1 VQSVGIVVL
10 AAGGSRRFGQPKQL
24 FGWNGEP
31 LLRSVVRSALSANA
45 DRVVVVLGAHASEC
59 AATLKDLAAAVG
71 IQRIEIVTNESW
83 ESGMASSIR
92 AGVENAEKAGAEAIV
107 LLLAD
112 QPYLTTE
119 VINRLLAEGS
129 ASSIVA
135 ARYNEVVGP
144 PILFG
149 SSWFEQLKNLK
160 GDEGARQLI
169 RGRTDSIRLID
180 WSEGAIDLDTEE
192 DVEQAIAGR
201 ERLKSILRDKSS
213 AKLIAGRAEL

>member
-1 VQSVGIVVL
+1 VQSVAIIVL

-24 FGWNGEP
+24 VDWNGEP
-31 LLRSVVRSALSANA
+31 LLRSVVRSGLSANA

-59 AATLKDLAAAVG
+59 AATLKDLAAVG
-71 IQRIEIVTNESW
+71 LQRIEIVTNESW

-92 AGVENAEKAGAEAIV
+92 AGVESAERAGAEAVV

-119 VINRLLAEGS
+119 VINRLLAERC

-160 GDEGARQLI
+160 GDEGARQLV
-169 RGRTDSIRLID
+169 RDRTDSIRLID
-180 WSEGAIDLDTEE
+180 WPAGAIDLDTEE
-192 DVEQAIAGR
+192 DRIAALSA
-201 ERLKSILRDKSS
+201 RLR
-213 AKLIAGRAEL
+213 

>member
-1 VQSVGIVVL
+1 VQSVALVVL
-10 AAGGSRRFGQPKQL
+10 GAGGSRRFGQPKQL
-24 FGWNGEP
+24 VDWNGEP

-45 DRVVVVLGAHASEC
+45 DRVVVVLGAHASDC

-71 IQRIEIVTNESW
+71 VQRLEVITNESW
-83 ESGMASSIR
+83 QSGMASSIR
-92 AGVENAEKAGAEAIV
+92 AGVESAEKVGAEAIV

-119 VINRLLAEGS
+119 VINRLLAERS

-149 SSWFEQLKNLK
+149 SSWFEQLKKLK
-160 GDEGARQLI
+160 GDEGARHLV
-169 RGRTDSIRLID
+169 RGHTASIRLID
-180 WSEGAIDLDTEE
+180 WPEGAIDLDTEE
-192 DVEQAIAGR
+192 DRIAALSTR
-201 ERLKSILRDKSS
+201 PK
-213 AKLIAGRAEL
+213 

>member
-1 VQSVGIVVL
+1 VQSVAIIVL
-10 AAGGSRRFGQPKQL
+10 AAGGSQRFGQPKQL
-24 FGWNGEP
+24 VDWNGEP
-31 LLRSVVRSALSANA
+31 LLRSVVRSGLSANA

-59 AATLKDLAAAVG
+59 AATLKDLAAVG
-71 IQRIEIVTNESW
+71 LQRIEIVTNESW

-92 AGVENAEKAGAEAIV
+92 AGVESAERAGAEAVV

-119 VINRLLAEGS
+119 VINRLLAERC

-160 GDEGARQLI
+160 GDEGARQLV
-169 RGRTDSIRLID
+169 RDRTDSIRLID
-180 WSEGAIDLDTEE
+180 WPEGAIDLDTEE
-192 DVEQAIAGR
+192 DRIAALSA
-201 ERLKSILRDKSS
+201 RLR
-213 AKLIAGRAEL
+213 